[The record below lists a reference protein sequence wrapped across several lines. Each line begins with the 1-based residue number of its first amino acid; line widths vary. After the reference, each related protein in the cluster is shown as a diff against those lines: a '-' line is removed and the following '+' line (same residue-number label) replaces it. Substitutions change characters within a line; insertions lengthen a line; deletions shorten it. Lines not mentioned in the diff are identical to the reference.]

1 MAQNSVKETWS
12 LIMDERLYQ
21 RLHTHLFP
29 GDNDEHGAVLLAGL
43 AESQRGIRLLA
54 REVVLARDGE
64 DFIPGK
70 RGYRA
75 LSGRFVAEMIGRCAQ
90 ESLVYLSVHNHRG
103 TTRVHFSEPDLAAH
117 ARGYPALL
125 DITNGGPVGAL
136 VFAQQAIAGDIWTA
150 DLRRHQLQHTQIVGL
165 HPHKL
170 FPEPPPPVPGT
181 SSLYD
186 RQVRLFGDAGQHML
200 NQMKVGVIGAGG
212 GGSLILQILAR
223 LGVGHL
229 VAVDPDRVDT
239 TNLPRIVGARQRD
252 VGRAKVEVAKRVA
265 REAHPKVWFEA
276 IEGSVADAAVAHRL
290 TDVDF
295 LFLATDTMQSRLI
308 FNGLVHQYL
317 IPGIQIGAKV
327 TVELRTG
334 NVEDVFTVSRLVLPS
349 SGCLQCNGLISSAQL
364 QQEAL
369 SSEERRRQRY
379 ITDEEV
385 PDPSVITLNALSAS
399 QATNDFLLIMT
410 GLLQSTAS
418 SEYIQMHPCERV
430 TERVNVRSEPTCRT
444 CSGSSG
450 SRYARGDRARLPCR
464 Q

>member
-1 MAQNSVKETWS
+1 LAQNSVKKTWS
-12 LIMDERLYQ
+12 LVMDERLYQ

-29 GDNDEHGAVLLAGL
+29 GDDDEHGAVLLAGL
-43 AESQRGIRLLA
+43 AESPRGIRLLA
-54 REVVLARDGE
+54 REVVVAYDGE
-64 DFIPGK
+64 DFIPGE

-75 LSGRFVAEMIGRCAQ
+75 LSGRFVAGISGRCA
-90 ESLVYLSVHNHRG
+90 EEGLVYLAVHNHRG
-103 TTRVHFSEPDLAAH
+103 TTHVHFSKPDLAAH

-150 DLRRHQLQHTQIVGL
+150 DLRRHRLQYAQIVGL

-186 RQVRLFGDAGQHML
+186 RQARLFGDAGQHLL

-212 GGSLILQILAR
+212 GGSLVLQMLAR

-229 VAVDPDRVDT
+229 VAVDSDRVDI

-252 VGRAKVEVAKRVA
+252 IGQAKVEVAKRVA
-265 REAHPKVWFEA
+265 REANPKVQFEA
-276 IEGSVADAAVAHRL
+276 IERSVVDTEVAHRL
-290 TDVDF
+290 ADTDF

-308 FNGLVHQYL
+308 FNAIVHQYL

-327 TVELRTG
+327 MVEPKTG

-369 SSEERRRQRY
+369 SPEERRRQRY
-379 ITDEEV
+379 ITDEGV

-410 GLLQSTAS
+410 GLLQPIAS
-418 SEYIQMHPCERV
+418 AKYIQMHPCERV

-464 Q
+464 L

>member
-1 MAQNSVKETWS
+1 VKETWS

-43 AESQRGIRLLA
+43 AESQRGIRLLV

-75 LSGRFVAEMIGRCAQ
+75 LSGRFVAEISGRCA
-90 ESLVYLSVHNHRG
+90 EEGLVYLSVHNHRG
-103 TTRVHFSEPDLAAH
+103 TTRVSFSEPDLAAH
-117 ARGYPALL
+117 VRGYPALL

-136 VFAQQAIAGDIWTA
+136 VFTQQAIAGDIWTA
-150 DLRRHQLQHTQIVGL
+150 DLRRHRLQHAQIVGL

-170 FPEPPPPVPGT
+170 FPEPPPPIPGT

-186 RQVRLFGDAGQHML
+186 RQVRLFGDAGQHIL
-200 NQMKVGVIGAGG
+200 SQMKVGVIGAGG
-212 GGSLILQILAR
+212 GGSLILQMLAR

-229 VAVDPDRVDT
+229 VTVDPDRVDI

-265 REAHPKVWFEA
+265 REANPKVRFEA
-276 IEGSVADAAVAHRL
+276 IEGSVVDTVVARCLAD
-290 TDVDF
+290 TDF

-308 FNGLVHQYL
+308 FNVLVHQYL
-317 IPGIQIGAKV
+317 IPGIQVGAKV
-327 TVELRTG
+327 MVEPKSG
-334 NVEDVFTVSRLVLPS
+334 NIEDVFTVSRLVLPS

-369 SSEERRRQRY
+369 SQEERKSQRY
-379 ITDEEV
+379 IADEGV
-385 PDPSVITLNALSAS
+385 PDPSVITLNSMSAS
-399 QATNDFLLIMT
+399 QATNDFLLIIT
-410 GLLQSTAS
+410 GLLQPTARA
-418 SEYIQMHPCERV
+418 EYIQMHPRERV
-430 TERVNVRSEPTCRT
+430 TERVNVRSESTCRT
-444 CSGSSG
+444 CSSSPR
-450 SRYARGDRARLPCR
+450 SRYARGDRTHLPCR

>member
-1 MAQNSVKETWS
+1 MAQNSVKKTWS
-12 LIMDERLYQ
+12 LVMDERLYK

-29 GDNDEHGAVLLAGL
+29 GDDDEHGAVLLAGF
-43 AESQRGIRLLA
+43 AESPRGIRLLA
-54 REVVLARDGE
+54 REVVVARDGE
-64 DFIPGK
+64 DFIPGE

-75 LSGRFVAEMIGRCAQ
+75 LSGRFVAEISGRCA
-90 ESLVYLSVHNHRG
+90 EEGLVYLAVHNHWG
-103 TTRVHFSEPDLAAH
+103 KTQVHFSKPDLAAH

-136 VFAQQAIAGDIWTA
+136 VFAKQAVAGDIWTA
-150 DLRRHQLQHTQIVGL
+150 DLRRHQLQYAQVVGL
-165 HPHKL
+165 HPQRL
-170 FPEPPPPVPGT
+170 YPQPPPPAPGA
-181 SSLYD
+181 SLIYD
-186 RQVRLFGDAGQHML
+186 RQARLFGDAGQHIL
-200 NQMKVGVIGAGG
+200 SRIKVGVTGAGG
-212 GGSLILQILAR
+212 GGSLLLQMLAR

-229 VAVDPDRVDT
+229 VAVDSDLVDS

-265 REAHPKVWFEA
+265 REANPKVRFEA
-276 IEGSVADAAVAHRL
+276 IEGSVVDAIVARRLADA
-290 TDVDF
+290 DF

-308 FNGLVHQYL
+308 FNALVHQYL

-327 TVELRTG
+327 TVEPKTG
-334 NVEDVFTVSRLVLPS
+334 KVEDVFTVSRLVLPS

-369 SSEERRRQRY
+369 TPEERRRQRY

-399 QATNDFLLIMT
+399 QAMNDFLLIMT

-418 SEYIQMHPCERV
+418 AKYIQMHPCERI
-430 TERVNVRSEPTCRT
+430 TERVNVRSEPNCRT
-444 CSGSSG
+444 CSSLRG
-450 SRYARGDRARLPCR
+450 SRYARGDKACLPCR
-464 Q
+464 L

>member
-1 MAQNSVKETWS
+1 MKETWS

-43 AESQRGIRLLA
+43 AESQRGIRLLV

-75 LSGRFVAEMIGRCAQ
+75 LSGRFVAEISGRCA
-90 ESLVYLSVHNHRG
+90 EEGLVYLSVHNHRG
-103 TTRVHFSEPDLAAH
+103 TTRVSFSEPDLAAH
-117 ARGYPALL
+117 VRGYPALL

-136 VFAQQAIAGDIWTA
+136 VFTQQAIAGDIWTA
-150 DLRRHQLQHTQIVGL
+150 DLRRHRLQHAQIVGL

-170 FPEPPPPVPGT
+170 FPEPPPPIPGT

-186 RQVRLFGDAGQHML
+186 RQVRLFGDAGQHIL
-200 NQMKVGVIGAGG
+200 SQMKVGVIGAGG
-212 GGSLILQILAR
+212 GGSLILQMLAR

-229 VAVDPDRVDT
+229 VTVDPDRVDI

-265 REAHPKVWFEA
+265 REANPKVRFEA
-276 IEGSVADAAVAHRL
+276 IEGSVVDTVVARCLAD
-290 TDVDF
+290 TDF

-308 FNGLVHQYL
+308 FNVLVHQYL
-317 IPGIQIGAKV
+317 IPGIQVGAKV
-327 TVELRTG
+327 MVEPKSG
-334 NVEDVFTVSRLVLPS
+334 NIEDVFTVSRLVLPS

-369 SSEERRRQRY
+369 SQEERKSQRY
-379 ITDEEV
+379 IADEGV
-385 PDPSVITLNALSAS
+385 PDPSVITLNSMSAS
-399 QATNDFLLIMT
+399 QATNDFLLIIT
-410 GLLQSTAS
+410 GLLQPTARA
-418 SEYIQMHPCERV
+418 EYIQMHPRERV
-430 TERVNVRSEPTCRT
+430 TERVNVRSESTCRT
-444 CSGSSG
+444 CSSSPR
-450 SRYARGDRARLPCR
+450 SRYARGDRTHLPCR

>member
-1 MAQNSVKETWS
+1 
-12 LIMDERLYQ
+12 
-21 RLHTHLFP
+21 
-29 GDNDEHGAVLLAGL
+29 
-43 AESQRGIRLLA
+43 
-54 REVVLARDGE
+54 
-64 DFIPGK
+64 
-70 RGYRA
+70 
-75 LSGRFVAEMIGRCAQ
+75 
-90 ESLVYLSVHNHRG
+90 
-103 TTRVHFSEPDLAAH
+103 
-117 ARGYPALL
+117 
-125 DITNGGPVGAL
+125 
-136 VFAQQAIAGDIWTA
+136 
-150 DLRRHQLQHTQIVGL
+150 
-165 HPHKL
+165 
-170 FPEPPPPVPGT
+170 
-181 SSLYD
+181 
-186 RQVRLFGDAGQHML
+186 ML

-212 GGSLILQILAR
+212 GGSLVLQMLAR

-229 VAVDPDRVDT
+229 IAVDSDRVDT

-252 VGRAKVEVAKRVA
+252 VGQAKVEVAKRVA
-265 REAHPKVWFEA
+265 REANPKVRFEA
-276 IEGSVADAAVAHRL
+276 IKGSVVDAAVAHRL

-308 FNGLVHQYL
+308 FNALVHQYL

-327 TVELRTG
+327 IVEPKTG

-379 ITDEEV
+379 ITDDEV

-410 GLLQSTAS
+410 GLLQPTAS
-418 SEYIQMHPCERV
+418 AEYIQMHPCERV

-444 CSGSSG
+444 CSGSPG